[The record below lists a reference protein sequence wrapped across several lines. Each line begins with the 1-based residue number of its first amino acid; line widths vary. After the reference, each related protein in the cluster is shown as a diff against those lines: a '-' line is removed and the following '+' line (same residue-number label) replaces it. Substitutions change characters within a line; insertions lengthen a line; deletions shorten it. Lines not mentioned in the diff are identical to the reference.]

1 MNAIACRTHWTAVAL
16 LLLVSSA
23 WAQNYPSKPIRL
35 VVGYPAGGAAD
46 IVTREIGH
54 NLAKTLGQPVTVENR
69 PGASGN
75 LGANAVAKAPP
86 DGYTLLM
93 GSISSN
99 AINPTLYANMPYDAV
114 KDFIP
119 VTLVASAPAV
129 LVVAPNLSVNSTA
142 DLIAL
147 AKTKPAQLT
156 FGSSGN
162 GTTQHLAGELLK
174 KVASVDM
181 IHVPYKGVPQAILD
195 LLSGRISLMFSPAPL
210 VLQHVKEGR
219 LKALAITSA
228 GRSPLL
234 PDVPTVAEAGLPGI
248 EFGAWNGVFVPAGTP
263 EDIVSVLNREIVRII
278 ALPEVRERL
287 IALGFDPGGNTSA
300 QFKAMVNAEIE
311 RWAKVVRDSGARVD

>member
-1 MNAIACRTHWTAVAL
+1 
-16 LLLVSSA
+16 
-23 WAQNYPSKPIRL
+23 
-35 VVGYPAGGAAD
+35 
-46 IVTREIGH
+46 
-54 NLAKTLGQPVTVENR
+54 
-69 PGASGN
+69 
-75 LGANAVAKAPP
+75 
-86 DGYTLLM
+86 
-93 GSISSN
+93 
-99 AINPTLYANMPYDAV
+99 
-114 KDFIP
+114 
-119 VTLVASAPAV
+119 
-129 LVVAPNLSVNSTA
+129 
-142 DLIAL
+142 
-147 AKTKPAQLT
+147 
-156 FGSSGN
+156 
-162 GTTQHLAGELLK
+162 
-174 KVASVDM
+174 M